1 VRINLQRR
9 DPERNRPG
17 RTNVVALHV
26 RSEKVWFQRPR
37 RVLVVSS
44 HFPPE
49 RAAGVHR
56 ILRTVKQLRAS
67 KWPVSVLTVDPHYYR
82 AGTPLDENLLGRL
95 PDGLEVYRSRVLR
108 GLTIAAR
115 WRRQLKNAIVAGVR
129 RLFGDA
135 ATSSAPQSSSGPSA
149 GLGASEKP
157 AVSTKRPYVDSEIG
171 WFLPAIR
178 QGTRVIARHKPD
190 IIFSSAP
197 PFTCHLVA
205 GWLARRHGIR
215 WVADFRD
222 PWARSP
228 WKRADITDPW
238 KLRLREWLER
248 LVIER
253 ADAVILNTPLLRD
266 EFAEYY
272 GPELARKF
280 HTITNGYDA
289 EHLTP
294 ILRPVVRRSSR
305 LVLTHAGSLY
315 RQRDPRPLVHA
326 VASAIKK
333 GRIDADLVE
342 LNFIGT
348 VAPQFQLAET
358 IRELNVA
365 SSVRLTPPV
374 SHERC
379 LQYLLESDVLIVI
392 QPGTRLQVPVKLYE
406 YLPFKK
412 PILAL
417 APAGALTQIA
427 EQSGLGVVIDP
438 EDTSALE
445 DAICDFYEHRDCL
458 DERFRADVSYIAK
471 FDGDAISRE
480 LQKVLEEV
488 Q

>member
-1 VRINLQRR
+1 
-9 DPERNRPG
+9 
-17 RTNVVALHV
+17 
-26 RSEKVWFQRPR
+26 
-37 RVLVVSS
+37 VVSS

-67 KWPVSVLTVDPHYYR
+67 KWPVSVLTVDPDYYR

-115 WRRQLKNAIVAGVR
+115 WRRQLKNTMVAGVR
-129 RLFGDA
+129 RLFGGGGGTA
-135 ATSSAPQSSSGPSA
+135 AQPPSSG
-149 GLGASEKP
+149 GEKP
-157 AVSTKRPYVDSEIG
+157 AVSTKRPYIDSEIG
-171 WFLPAIR
+171 WFLPAIL
-178 QGTRVIARHKPD
+178 QGAQVIGRHKPD
-190 IIFSSAP
+190 VIFSSAP

-205 GWLARRHGIR
+205 AWLAHRHGVR

-248 LVIER
+248 LVVER

-272 GPELARKF
+272 GPALARKF

-289 EHLTP
+289 EHLSP
-294 ILRPVVRRSSR
+294 FLRPVVRRSSR

-315 RQRDPRPLVHA
+315 RQRDPRPLVQA

-333 GRIDADLVE
+333 GRIEADQIE

-348 VAPQFQLAET
+348 VAPQFQLADT
-358 IRELNVA
+358 IRELDVA

-379 LQYLLESDVLIVI
+379 LEYLLESDVLIVI

-406 YLPFKK
+406 YLPFMK

-427 EQSGLGVVIDP
+427 EESGLGVVVDP
-438 EDTSALE
+438 EDVAALE
-445 DAICDFYEHRDCL
+445 NAICDLYDHRGCL
-458 DERFRADVSYIAK
+458 DERFRADASYIAR
-471 FDGDAISRE
+471 FDGSAVSRD
-480 LQKVLEEV
+480 LQKILEDV
-488 Q
+488 R

>member
-1 VRINLQRR
+1 VRTNLQRR
-9 DPERNRPG
+9 EVEPG
-17 RTNVVALHV
+17 RRGAGKVVALHS
-26 RSEKVWFQRPR
+26 RSEKVWFQRPK

-67 KWPVSVLTVDPHYYR
+67 KWPVSVLTVDPDYYR
-82 AGTPLDENLLGRL
+82 AGTPLDEDLLVRL
-95 PDGLEVYRSRVLR
+95 PDGLEVYRSKVLR

-115 WRRQLKNAIVAGVR
+115 WRRQVKNLIATGVR
-129 RLFGDA
+129 RLLGGAGDKSATHA
-135 ATSSAPQSSSGPSA
+135 AAGSKEPAP
-149 GLGASEKP
+149 
-157 AVSTKRPYVDSEIG
+157 STKRPYVDSEIG
-171 WFLPAIR
+171 WFLPAIW
-178 QGTRVIARHKPD
+178 QGAQVIARHKPD
-190 IIFSSAP
+190 VIFSSAP

-205 GWLARRHGIR
+205 GWLARRHGVR

-253 ADAVILNTPLLRD
+253 ADAVILNTPLLCE

-272 GPELARKF
+272 GQELARKF

-294 ILRPVVRRSSR
+294 FLRPVLRRSER

-326 VASAIKK
+326 VAAAIRK
-333 GRIDADLVE
+333 GRIDPDLIEV
-342 LNFIGT
+342 NFIGT
-348 VAPQFQLAET
+348 VAPQFQLAQT
-358 IRELNVA
+358 VRELDVE

-427 EQSGLGVVIDP
+427 EGSGLGVVVDP
-438 EDTSALE
+438 EDTAALE
-445 DAICDFYEHRDCL
+445 EAICDFYEHRNRL
-458 DERFRADVSYIAK
+458 DERFRADVSYIAR
-471 FDGDAISRE
+471 FDGEAVSRE
-480 LQKVLEEV
+480 LQKILEDL